1 MMHQFRKKLHFKNPL
16 QPKMKRRLSFFC
28 KDPLQEFARTTE
40 NLRKKGSLCNIL
52 SLKFQE
58 ILTVILDRPVE
69 RYMEFLRHQLC
80 KKVKKN
86 HVPHVLSSGLGVKIR
101 NEFKF
106 KSLFKGRPQI
116 TMTLSR
122 LWCPAVLVK
131 TSVWMGSSV
140 LQAHKTWSQSF
151 LFKDF
156 LICIN
161 KSFIRGEYSD
171 RPGRKYRGCFVRES
185 SVSKKK

>member
-1 MMHQFRKKLHFKNPL
+1 
-16 QPKMKRRLSFFC
+16 MKES
-28 KDPLQEFARTTE
+28 
-40 NLRKKGSLCNIL
+40 
-52 SLKFQE
+52 
-58 ILTVILDRPVE
+58 
-69 RYMEFLRHQLC
+69 
-80 KKVKKN
+80 KKN
-86 HVPHVLSSGLGVKIR
+86 HVPHVLSDVLGVKIR

-106 KSLFKGRPQI
+106 KSVFKGRPQ
-116 TMTLSR
+116 MTLIR

-131 TSVWMGSSV
+131 TRVWMGSSV
-140 LQAHKTWSQSF
+140 LQAHKTWCQSF

-161 KSFIRGEYSD
+161 KSFIRREYSD